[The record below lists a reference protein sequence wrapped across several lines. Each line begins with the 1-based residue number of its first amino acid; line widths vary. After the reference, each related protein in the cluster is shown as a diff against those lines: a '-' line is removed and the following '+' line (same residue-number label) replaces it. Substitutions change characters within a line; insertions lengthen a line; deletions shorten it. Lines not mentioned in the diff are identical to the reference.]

1 MALEN
6 QQLQAAI
13 ERNNIIS
20 INYDTFENTE
30 VMARGAF
37 GEVSRAY
44 WKSGEKI
51 VALKS
56 LYGNTQMGAEGSFEE
71 FFRELQLIR
80 SVDFHDNIIRFYG
93 VSEDPA
99 TRRYFMVLE
108 YANGGDLRSYLRKNH
123 QSISWKMR
131 INMAKQISS
140 GLKCIHERNIVH
152 RDLHSKNILVH
163 DGKMMITDFGLSK
176 SLDNNETSLVGGMV
190 GYIEPLC
197 FINSSYKR
205 DKASDIYSLGVLL
218 WELSSGRPPFDNMGI
233 LDIASAVVQG
243 RREAPINGS
252 PPEYVAIYQ
261 MAWNNQPKKRPTI
274 NKIRDDLDKLS
285 IQSTEDG
292 DNLNTNNFA
301 ALSLNSPGKNHLV
314 DSPIIENK
322 VLPSNNF
329 AANFGVQSSSVQR
342 QPTIPYGV
350 AESMNPNKKFIIR
363 DSYAQSNNG
372 NTGQLM
378 SPPNSNEILTKQ
390 NTIPLGVAE
399 SMNPNKQSNA
409 RFSYSQSTNQNSSVA
424 PSIPFGVASSMN
436 PLKSNTLDTLSNYLP
451 ANNTAPI
458 PNLMLYGT
466 IQQPQVHQMPPNQQP
481 NQYTHM
487 PTANTLQRN
496 NTVNQFTNFPPNL
509 QRSNTIGHTPQNV
522 GGMPTTINQPQF
534 NKLPLPS
541 TNNNSQGFQAPPT
554 QPQFPQHQQPQ
565 QPQHQQRSQQLQ
577 YQQPQPPQQPQQ
589 SPQQPQ
595 YQQPQPP
602 QHPQYQ
608 QPLPPQQPQQRPQ
621 QPQYQHP
628 QPPRQPQ
635 SYSPQ
640 QPQYQQHQQP
650 PQQPPQ
656 QPQYQQPQ
664 PPQQSQYQQPQPPQQ
679 AQQQRPQQPQYQQS
693 QFQQSQQPQQ
703 QYPQQQPSN
712 QPQQRLQQPQFQQ
725 PQQPQQHPQQQP
737 SQNYNSMQYFPPRPN
752 QYPQNQNI
760 QPMQYSNQSQYF
772 QRGNSIA
779 LPIRPPTYNNHLSQK
794 PSRPPNQFSH
804 PPSYIQRPL
813 HPSQNP
819 HKCTCDDTMTKY
831 VEEFQNTRGYS
842 KPTQCHA
849 GYHAGIGDIEGLRWH
864 LFYDKKVDG
873 TYNFSDM
880 TDKLVLITAK
890 FCGRKSLNAMF
901 LCLKEY
907 GANFNVTT
915 KKTEK
920 TAFHLLFDNFN
931 LCNKITYAKEKLE
944 RYHNVFFQA
953 VKFLKEMGC
962 NINAKDKDGYTILA
976 RYLGELFLHEER
988 VPIIESL
995 LNNGADPNISVSL
1008 NNWGEFDAKT
1018 ALLLAVRN
1026 KWPTSVL
1033 ELIVKHK
1040 VDVNASNKENKNA
1053 LSIATETKDH
1063 KTMAWML
1070 EHANLDHESIKI
1082 AKKFAGNFTTKES
1095 QLLKS
1100 WKKK

>member
-93 VSEDPA
+93 VSED
-99 TRRYFMVLE
+99 
-108 YANGGDLRSYLRKNH
+108 
-123 QSISWKMR
+123 
-131 INMAKQISS
+131 
-140 GLKCIHERNIVH
+140 
-152 RDLHSKNILVH
+152 
-163 DGKMMITDFGLSK
+163 
-176 SLDNNETSLVGGMV
+176 
-190 GYIEPLC
+190 
-197 FINSSYKR
+197 
-205 DKASDIYSLGVLL
+205 
-218 WELSSGRPPFDNMGI
+218 
-233 LDIASAVVQG
+233 IASAVVQG
-243 RREAPINGS
+243 KREAPINGS

-314 DSPIIENK
+314 NSPIIENK

-565 QPQHQQRSQQLQ
+565 HPQYQQPQHQQRSQQLQ

-602 QHPQYQ
+602 QQPQQLPQQPQY
-608 QPLPPQQPQQRPQ
+608 QQPQQRPQ

-650 PQQPPQ
+650 PQQPQYQQHQQPPQ

-737 SQNYNSMQYFPPRPN
+737 SQNYNSMQYFPPRSN
-752 QYPQNQNI
+752 QYLQNQS
-760 QPMQYSNQSQYF
+760 MQYSNQLQNF
-772 QRGNSIA
+772 QIGNSIA
-779 LPIRPPTYNNHLSQK
+779 LPIRPPTYNNHLPKQS
-794 PSRPPNQFSH
+794 SRPSNQFSH

-864 LFYDKKVDG
+864 LFYDKKVEG
-873 TYNFSDM
+873 TYDFSDM

-931 LCNKITYAKEKLE
+931 LCNKITYAKEKLK
-944 RYHNVFFQA
+944 RYHNVFIKA
-953 VKFLKEMGC
+953 VNFLKEMGC

-1040 VDVNASNKENKNA
+1040 VDVNAMNKENKNA
-1053 LSIATETKDH
+1053 LSIATENKDH

-1070 EHANLDHESIKI
+1070 EHANFDHESIKI